1 MAGAYDFFAII
12 SDFPT
17 FHTYIDSIILVQTEQ
32 TAQNARTKF
41 VYNETRKQNI
51 AIKITLVYSRE
62 IVL

>member
-32 TAQNARTKF
+32 NLF
-41 VYNETRKQNI
+41 IMKQGN
-51 AIKITLVYSRE
+51 KISQ
-62 IVL
+62 